1 MDTDVKE
8 KESGNSNDNNELDDK
23 KFIINKNKKIN

>member
-8 KESGNSNDNNELDDK
+8 KESGNSNDNNKLDDK